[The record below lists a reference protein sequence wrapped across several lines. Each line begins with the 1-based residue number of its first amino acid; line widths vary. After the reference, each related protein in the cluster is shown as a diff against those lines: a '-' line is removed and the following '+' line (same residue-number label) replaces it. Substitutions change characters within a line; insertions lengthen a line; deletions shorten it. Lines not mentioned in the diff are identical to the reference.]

1 MKIFELLEA
10 PMKFT
15 VVTRVRPNSISI
27 RGYRVGNKRVLTLA
41 QVSARQVLVQQMFS
55 LPSDGQIKRI
65 GTLAWARQHL
75 SKHDIAAVKWLL
87 ARSALVGS
95 HRQSTISPKRID
107 DAIWSAQPVLRI
119 MRHIA
124 AASKSPRCQVLIHR
138 GPLSRAVCQ

>member
-1 MKIFELLEA
+1 
-10 PMKFT
+10 
-15 VVTRVRPNSISI
+15 
-27 RGYRVGNKRVLTLA
+27 

-119 MRHIA
+119 MSHIA
-124 AASKSPRCQVLIHR
+124 AASKSLRRSEEKTSVLQ
-138 GPLSRAVCQ
+138 SR